1 MKRTFIYLALA
12 VSVFCAC
19 QKENIEPA
27 GSPAA
32 EAPEFYAEMEGGKE
46 DTKIHLGE
54 YEGKYR
60 VLWDGYNDLVAMCAG
75 IDASSKYRVKG
86 ATANTPAAELYAE
99 KDTDVAT
106 EGNAIADNVAYYPYP
121 NSAKVGDVKVTQNED
136 GSYTVPGA
144 FSDAQTYLAGSIP
157 SRAFPIV
164 AVSNGLDD
172 NSLNF
177 KNVAGGICFNVKG
190 GAKIKK
196 ITFKSNEA
204 NKVIAG
210 SADIK
215 VSNTD
220 LENSVPT
227 YEFTG
232 SSTSISLYPNAAVVT
247 DHDEVT
253 PFYIGVAPQTFPSGF
268 NVTLEDSDG
277 FSRTITTEKPRE
289 VRRSCILN
297 MPAVTFPFY
306 ETSDWTTFN
315 KGANT
320 EYDAQTKTFTFAA
333 DQNSG
338 RWFDLP
344 SFINTDGGFAQHP
357 TLKMWATSSNIVL
370 TVILL
375 HGNYTFD
382 AGDGDGNGKETIVAT
397 LYGQTNKLV
406 ESVRTNL
413 VTLDL
418 YSKLC
423 EKFTTEDATGLLKN
437 VTGIRIKMH
446 ASATNAVAPYQVTFD
461 RIVLE

>member
-1 MKRTFIYLALA
+1 MIMKRTFIYLALA
-12 VSVFCAC
+12 ASVFCAC
-19 QKENIEPA
+19 QKENVGPA
-27 GSPAA
+27 DATAA
-32 EAPEFYAEMEGGKE
+32 EAPEFYAVMEGGKE

-86 ATANTPAAELYAE
+86 ATANTPAAQLYAE

-106 EGNAIADNVAYYPYP
+106 EGNSIPDNVAYYPYP
-121 NSAKVGDVKVTQNED
+121 NSAKVGDVKVTRNED

-190 GAKIKK
+190 GAHVKQIS
-196 ITFKSNEA
+196 FKSNEA
-204 NKVIAG
+204 DKVIAG
-210 SADIK
+210 SADIT

-220 LENSVPT
+220 VEGSAPS

-232 SSTSISLYPNAAVVT
+232 ESKSITLNPAAAVVT
-247 DHDEVT
+247 DIDEAT
-253 PFYIGVAPQTFPSGF
+253 PFYMGVAPQTFPQGF
-268 NVTLEDSDG
+268 SLTINDADG

-289 VRRSCILN
+289 VRRSEILD
-297 MPAVTFPFY
+297 MPAITFPFY
-306 ETSDWTTFN
+306 EADMDAAFTYGSDPDNPDATN
-315 KGANT
+315 RT
-320 EYDAQTKTFTFAA
+320 EFDSETKTFSFYGSS
-333 DQNSG
+333 N

-344 SFINTDGGFAQHP
+344 GLKGDISSNPVLRMWVNSSNVVMRINVRHKIGD
-357 TLKMWATSSNIVL
+357 ATS
-370 TVILL
+370 T
-375 HGNYTFD
+375 TQTT
-382 AGDGDGNGKETIVAT
+382 AAT
-397 LYGQTNKLV
+397 LYGQTNKLITGRTKIEIDLSAQNDITEDMLENV
-406 ESVRTNL
+406 VSVR
-413 VTLDL
+413 V
-418 YSKLC
+418 SMASA
-423 EKFTTEDATGLLKN
+423 ATG
-437 VTGIRIKMH
+437 
-446 ASATNAVAPYQVTFD
+446 AEEPYHIELD